1 MTTTAAQD
9 TLNIIVT
16 GGGRGLGFEMAQA
29 LMEAGHRV
37 LITGARAG
45 DELQTAA
52 DDLQRLAGPQ
62 RSARGVQAFAMQ
74 ADVASWEDCQRVAQ
88 ACVAQ
93 WGRIDGLVN
102 NAGRG
107 MLEIS
112 ETFNTKAALFWL
124 AEPQGFKNIIDAN
137 VVGPFMMAR
146 ACVPGMV
153 AQGFGR
159 VVNIST
165 SAVTMVRTGYS
176 PYGPS
181 KSALEAMSAV
191 WAKDLD
197 GSGVTCNVLLPGGA
211 TDTKLLP
218 GDGSNRR
225 GADGQ
230 LLLPSLMRRPIVW
243 LMSTQAQTTGARYVA
258 KNWPGDLEGQA
269 AAERARTPASALP
282 AIM

>member
-1 MTTTAAQD
+1 MSNTAAQE

-29 LMEAGHRV
+29 LIKVGHRV

-45 DELQTAA
+45 DELQSAA
-52 DDLQRLAGPQ
+52 ESLQRLAGPQ
-62 RSARGVQAFAMQ
+62 KSAQGLQAIAMQ
-74 ADVASWEDCQRVAQ
+74 ADVANWEDCQGVAD
-88 ACVAQ
+88 ACISQ

-107 MLEIS
+107 MREIS
-112 ETFNTKAALFWL
+112 ETFNVEPALFWR
-124 AEPQGFKNIIDAN
+124 ADPQGFKNIIDAN
-137 VVGPFMMAR
+137 VLGPFMMAR

-191 WAKDLD
+191 WAKDLE

-211 TDTKLLP
+211 TDTQLLP
-218 GDGSNRR
+218 GDGSSRR

-230 LLLPSLMRRPIVW
+230 LLSPSLMRRPIVW

-258 KNWPGDLEGQA
+258 KNWPDDLEGQA

-282 AIM
+282 GIM

>member
-1 MTTTAAQD
+1 MITTAAQE

-45 DELQTAA
+45 DELQSAA
-52 DDLQRLAGPQ
+52 NDLQRLACPQ
-62 RSARGVQAFAMQ
+62 RSAHGVQALAMQ
-74 ADVASWEDCQRVAQ
+74 ADVANWDDCQRVAQ
-88 ACVAQ
+88 ACIDH

-107 MLEIS
+107 MREIS
-112 ETFNTKAALFWL
+112 EIFNVEPALFWR
-124 AEPQGFKNIIDAN
+124 ADPRGFKNIIDAN
-137 VVGPFMMAR
+137 VMGPFMMAR

-165 SAVTMVRTGYS
+165 STVTMVRTGYS

-191 WAKDLD
+191 WAKDLY

-218 GDGSNRR
+218 GDGSSRR

-230 LLLPSLMRRPIVW
+230 LLSPILMRRPIVW
-243 LMSTQAQTTGARYVA
+243 LMSNQAQITGARYIA
-258 KNWPGDLEGQA
+258 KNWPDDLEGQA
-269 AAERARTPASALP
+269 AAEQARTPANALP
-282 AIM
+282 GIM